1 MTTLTFLKMSM
12 SEHLSL
18 LPPRARQKVTR
29 LGAATSAAGR
39 VQEIQHAVISP
50 VTTLTL
56 KANAITFQ
64 FATSTLSALTH
75 SG

>member
-1 MTTLTFLKMSM
+1 MTTSTFLMSM
-12 SEHLSL
+12 LELLCMLPLS
-18 LPPRARQKVTR
+18 ARQEVAR
-29 LGAATSAAGR
+29 LAASTSAAGR

>member
-1 MTTLTFLKMSM
+1 MTTLTFLMST

-18 LPPRARQKVTR
+18 LPPRARQEVTR
-29 LGAATSAAGR
+29 LAAATSAAGR

-50 VTTLTL
+50 MTTLPL
-56 KANAITFQ
+56 KANDITFQ
-64 FATSTLSALTH
+64 FATCTLSALTH